1 MDRGG
6 LKPDAEP
13 TPTPASGPDFGGFDA
28 RLIELA
34 RAVREA
40 GGRALFV
47 GGQVRDRLLG
57 RPSADVDV
65 EVLGLAPDGLEALLG
80 GFGKV
85 RAVGRSFGVLRV
97 DGLDAD
103 FSLPRRDNKTGPGH
117 RGFAVEVDPSLDFA
131 TAARRRDFRINAM
144 GFDPLTGELLDPWDG
159 RADLV
164 AGKLRVTDPAHF
176 AEDPL
181 RGLRAAQFAARFEL
195 EPDGE
200 LVALARGLDLEEL
213 PAERVL
219 GEFRK
224 LLLLGARP
232 SIGFEFL
239 RGAGL
244 IRHFPEV
251 EALIGVP
258 QQPRWHPEGDVWIH
272 TMMVL
277 DRAAA
282 LRRGGGGTDGADGDG
297 NDVGSGNDSGDGG
310 GGSGDGGGGSGGS
323 NYGGGDDEALMFAA
337 LCHDFGKPGT
347 TTAELRTPGHDLA
360 GVEPA
365 RRFLARMRAP
375 HRLTE
380 QVCALVRDHLAP
392 VQFVQK
398 GAGPK
403 AYRRLA
409 RRLEAAGAGI
419 GLLARVAEADH
430 LGRTTE
436 AARAG
441 EFPAGEAF
449 LACAAQALQPGLK
462 APAPAV
468 QGRHLVARGL
478 EPGPRFGRILAVCG
492 EVQDETGWSD
502 PERILD
508 RALAREAEAAAGAG
522 AADEAEAGT
531 GGG

>member
-6 LKPDAEP
+6 LKPDDAEP
-13 TPTPASGPDFGGFDA
+13 TPAPASGPDFGGFDD
-28 RLIELA
+28 RLLEIA
-34 RAVREA
+34 KAVRGA
-40 GGRALFV
+40 GGRALLV
-47 GGQVRDRLLG
+47 GGQVRDRFLG

-131 TAARRRDFRINAM
+131 TAARRRDFRINSM

-159 RADLV
+159 RADLA
-164 AGKLRVTDPAHF
+164 AGKLRVTDPGHF

-200 LVALARGLDLEEL
+200 LVALARGLDLGEL

-258 QQPRWHPEGDVWIH
+258 QQPRWHPEGDVWVH

-282 LRRGGGGTDGADGDG
+282 LRRGGDDGAGLDD
-297 NDVGSGNDSGDGG
+297 
-310 GGSGDGGGGSGGS
+310 
-323 NYGGGDDEALMFAA
+323 GGDDEALMFAA
-337 LCHDFGKPGT
+337 LCHDFGKPAA
-347 TTAELRTPGHDLA
+347 TTAELRSPGHDLA

-375 HRLTE
+375 HRLTG

-392 VQFVQK
+392 MQFVQK
-398 GAGPK
+398 EAGPK

-436 AARAG
+436 AALKG
-441 EFPAGEAF
+441 EFPAGAAF
-449 LACAAQALQPGLK
+449 LARAADALAPGL
-462 APAPAV
+462 AAHAPAV

-478 EPGPRFGRILAVCG
+478 APGPRFGRILALCA
-492 EVQDETGWSD
+492 EVQEETGWSD
-502 PERILD
+502 PERVLE
-508 RALAREAEAAAGAG
+508 RALAREEAAAGT
-522 AADEAEAGT
+522 EAEEDGVGT
-531 GGG
+531 GAR